1 MAPVRPQL
9 VGELEVSSTSAPD
22 PSLPTFGMT
31 LRRLREQQELS
42 IEDLAERSGLSFRGV
57 IYIEHGR
64 RNPSLL
70 TILQLAKGLHVQPAA
85 LLEDLN

>member
-1 MAPVRPQL
+1 M
-9 VGELEVSSTSAPD
+9 SSTPPPD
-22 PSLPTFGMT
+22 PRLHAFGMT
-31 LRRLREQQELS
+31 LRRIREQRELS

-70 TILQLAKGLHVQPAA
+70 TILQLAAGLQVPPTA
-85 LLEDLN
+85 LLEDLG

>member
-1 MAPVRPQL
+1 M
-9 VGELEVSSTSAPD
+9 SSTPPPD
-22 PSLPTFGMT
+22 PRLLTFGMT
-31 LRRLREQQELS
+31 LRRIREQQKLS

-70 TILQLAKGLHVQPAA
+70 TILQLAAGLHVPPSA
-85 LLEDLN
+85 LLEDLG

>member
-1 MAPVRPQL
+1 M
-9 VGELEVSSTSAPD
+9 SSTSPPD
-22 PSLPTFGMT
+22 PRLHTFGMT
-31 LRRLREQQELS
+31 LRRIREQQELS

-70 TILQLAKGLHVQPAA
+70 TILQLAAGLKVPPAA
-85 LLEDLN
+85 LLQDLP